1 MTTGSRTMRAVR
13 LFEHGGPSV
22 LQNVEVP
29 IPTVGPGDVLI
40 RVRATA
46 LNRWDLN
53 YRAGILPKTLPGRP
67 SWPLPFQLGRDA
79 AGDIVEVGSD
89 VQSWE
94 AGDRVVQLTHPACG
108 LCHMCVRGKDNLC
121 INTAYPGHQIF
132 GGYAEYIVRSQHEIL
147 RIPEGVDYAAAA
159 ATLWSY
165 TTPLNCAANRAPI
178 GFGETVLITGASG
191 GLAIAAAQ
199 VARLHGATVIGT
211 TTKPDR
217 SDELEAAG
225 YDHILNSL
233 NPFLPEQVKELT
245 NGLGVDAVWDCVGGN
260 EFMRL
265 AIESVRLGGTI
276 AVMAINSPKVDIP
289 SESFIAGEI
298 TITGV
303 RAASRRDQ
311 ELCMTMLGQ
320 GRIRPVIDKVY
331 PLKDAVL
338 AHEYLEGRHQIG
350 KVLLAP

>member
-1 MTTGSRTMRAVR
+1 
-13 LFEHGGPSV
+13 
-22 LQNVEVP
+22 
-29 IPTVGPGDVLI
+29 
-40 RVRATA
+40 
-46 LNRWDLN
+46 
-53 YRAGILPKTLPGRP
+53 
-67 SWPLPFQLGRDA
+67 
-79 AGDIVEVGSD
+79 
-89 VQSWE
+89 
-94 AGDRVVQLTHPACG
+94 
-108 LCHMCVRGKDNLC
+108 MCVRGKDNLC

-147 RIPEGVDYAAAA
+147 RIPEGVDYADAA

-233 NPFLPEQVKELT
+233 NPSLPEQVKELT